1 MSRGSEQVVRF
12 MGRRGRAHAAH
23 DQVQL
28 AASVHS
34 SVEQSDTRLWP
45 LSIGESSPL
54 NGFRYRDVRTPL
66 RAVATQF

>member
-1 MSRGSEQVVRF
+1 MSGSEQVLRF
-12 MGRRGRAHAAH
+12 MGRLGRADAD

-28 AASVHS
+28 AAACTHPLS
-34 SVEQSDTRLWP
+34 STTPGFWL

-54 NGFRYRDVRTPL
+54 NGFRYRDGRTLL